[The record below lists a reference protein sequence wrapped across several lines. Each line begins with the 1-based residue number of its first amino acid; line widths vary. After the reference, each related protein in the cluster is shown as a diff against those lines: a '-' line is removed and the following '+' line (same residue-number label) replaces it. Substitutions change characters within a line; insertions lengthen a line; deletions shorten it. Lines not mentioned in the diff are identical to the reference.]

1 MMRVCGLR
9 VRALFGFYLARL
21 REHPIQ
27 EVLAGSG
34 IAVGVALVYAVLVS
48 STSITGS
55 AAQIVDGVAGRASL
69 QVTARSDHG
78 FDERFATEAA
88 EIPGVVRAVP
98 LLRSNVR
105 LFGPSG
111 QSSVQLVGATPELAA
126 LGGEFTRNFGPAGLR
141 LAGGIAVPEGVAD
154 ALGIG
159 AGDLVQIH
167 ADGLKRR
174 VPVAA
179 VLTDSVLGALA
190 STGSALAALPF
201 AQLISNRSGR
211 LSQVFI
217 ETSPGT
223 TDRVRRELEALA
235 NNRLNVLPADAELTV
250 LRQAA
255 KPNDQSTQLF
265 AAIGA
270 MVGFLFSLNAMVF
283 TVAERRRFIAAL
295 RLEGASPRQALTI
308 LAFEAIAL
316 GTMAS
321 LAGLLLGELLLRT
334 LFGDVPDYLTFAFP
348 VGTNRIVQPW
358 IVAFAF
364 TGGMLAVLLASLRPA
379 LDLRARAPLD
389 AVNRERTEP
398 GEAIGEQASRRMLG
412 LGIGLIM
419 LTTVIALAIPAAT
432 IVGGV
437 TLAIAALLVM
447 PVMFGFVASRL
458 DRLTRATGRFN
469 MLAVALMELRAT
481 TTRSVALTAVAALAV
496 YGSVAI
502 GGARQDIVRGLDSH
516 TRQWLSNADIWIT
529 TGGQDLMTNSFTAPT
544 TNLALLRDDP
554 HVRSIR
560 MHRGGFL
567 DVDGRRIW
575 LVGRPATDR
584 TMIPASQ
591 MLEGNRERATRQLRR
606 SGWATASEAF
616 ADEHEIDLGE
626 SFAIP
631 TPTGDARFRLAATTM
646 NFGWIPGAVN
656 INNRDYARV
665 MDTDAPSAIQID
677 LAPGVSPSDGKK
689 IVTAALGPDSG
700 LTVQTRQ
707 ERENQYYA
715 FGREGVARLS
725 QIAALLL
732 LAAALAVACALAAT
746 LWQRRPRL
754 AALKIQGAQRA
765 QLWRAM
771 LCETGL
777 LVAVGCLV
785 GAILGLYGHLLA
797 GRFLRTTTGF
807 ASPFAVEPTQLLVS
821 IGLVAGVAL
830 TISAVPGYLAAGV
843 PARASFRE

>member
-1 MMRVCGLR
+1 M
-9 VRALFGFYLARL
+9 
-21 REHPIQ
+21 Q

-69 QVTARSDHG
+69 QITARTDRG
-78 FDERFATEAA
+78 FDEQFATKAA
-88 EIPGVVRAVP
+88 EIPGVVRTVP

-105 LFGPSG
+105 LFGPDG
-111 QSSVQLVGATPELAA
+111 RRSVQLVGATPELAS

-141 LAGGIAVPEGVAD
+141 LAGGIAVPEAVAES
-154 ALGIG
+154 LGIV
-159 AGDLVQIH
+159 AGDLVEIR
-167 ADGLKRR
+167 ADGRKQR
-174 VPVAA
+174 VPIAA
-179 VLTDSVLGALA
+179 VLTADVLGALA

-201 AQLISNRSGR
+201 AQEISYRPGR

-217 ETSPGT
+217 ETSPGA
-223 TDRVRRELEALA
+223 TDRVRRELEKLA
-235 NNRLNVLPADAELTV
+235 NNRVNVLPADAELTV

-255 KPNDQSTQLF
+255 KPNDQSTHLF

-270 MVGFLFSLNAMVF
+270 MVGFLFSLAAMLF

-295 RLEGASPRQALTI
+295 RLEGASPHQALTV

-316 GTMAS
+316 GAMAS
-321 LAGLLLGELLLRT
+321 FAGLLLGELLLRT

-348 VGTNRIVQPW
+348 VGAKRIVQPW

-364 TGGMLAVLLASLRPA
+364 TGGMLAVLIASLRPA
-379 LDLRARAPLD
+379 LDLRSRAPLD

-398 GEAIGEQASRRMLG
+398 GEAIGKRAAHRMLWLG
-412 LGIGLIM
+412 LGLIA

-437 TLAIAALLVM
+437 TLAVATLLVM
-447 PVMFGFVASRL
+447 PVTFGFVASRL
-458 DRLTRATGRFN
+458 DRLTRSTGRFN
-469 MLAVALMELRAT
+469 MLALALMELRAT

-516 TRQWLSNADIWIT
+516 TRQWLSNADIWVT
-529 TGGQDLMTNSFTAPT
+529 TGGQDLMTNSFMTP
-544 TNLALLRDDP
+544 TNLALLREDP
-554 HVRSIR
+554 RVQSVRI
-560 MHRGGFL
+560 HRGGFL

-575 LVGRPATDR
+575 LVGRPADDR
-584 TMIPASQ
+584 IMIPPSQ
-591 MLEGNRERATRQLRR
+591 MLDGDHERATQQLRGT
-606 SGWATASEAF
+606 GWATASAAL
-616 ADEHEIDLGE
+616 ADQQDIDLGE
-626 SFAIP
+626 SFTIP

-665 MDTDAPSAIQID
+665 MNTAAPSAIEID
-677 LAPGVSPSDGKK
+677 LAPGVSPNNGKE
-689 IVTAALGPDSG
+689 IAAGALGRDSG

-707 ERENQYYA
+707 EREEQYYE
-715 FGREGVARLS
+715 FGRDGVARLS

-777 LVAVGCLV
+777 LVAIGCFV
-785 GAILGLYGHLLA
+785 GAILGVYGHLLA

-807 ASPFAVEPTQLLVS
+807 ASPFAVEPTQLLIS

>member
-1 MMRVCGLR
+1 MMRVSGLR
-9 VRALFGFYLARL
+9 VRTLFGFYLARL
-21 REHPIQ
+21 REHPMQ
-27 EVLAGSG
+27 EILAGSG

-69 QVTARSDHG
+69 QVTARTDRG
-78 FDERFATEAA
+78 FDERFATKAA
-88 EIPGVVRAVP
+88 EIPGVVRTVP

-105 LFGPSG
+105 LFGPG
-111 QSSVQLVGATPELAA
+111 GRRSVQLVGATPELAA
-126 LGGEFTRNFGPAGLR
+126 LGGDFTRNFGPAGLR
-141 LAGGIAVPEGVAD
+141 LAGGIAVPEAIADSLGVA
-154 ALGIG
+154 
-159 AGDLVQIH
+159 AGDLVEIRV
-167 ADGLKRR
+167 DGLKER
-174 VPVAA
+174 VPIAA
-179 VLTDSVLGALA
+179 VLTADVLGALA

-201 AQLISNRSGR
+201 AQKISNRPGR

-217 ETSPGT
+217 ETAPGA
-223 TDRVRRELEALA
+223 TDRVRRELETLG
-235 NNRLNVLPADAELTV
+235 NNRVNVLPADAELTV

-255 KPNDQSTQLF
+255 KPNDQSTHLF

-270 MVGFLFSLNAMVF
+270 MVGFLFSLNAMLF

-295 RLEGASPRQALTI
+295 RLEGASPLQALTV

-316 GTMAS
+316 GVMAS
-321 LAGLLLGELLLRT
+321 FAGLLLGELLLRT

-348 VGTNRIVQPW
+348 VGTDRIVQPW

-364 TGGMLAVLLASLRPA
+364 TGGMLAVLIASLRPA
-379 LDLRARAPLD
+379 LDLRSRAPLD

-398 GEAIGEQASRRMLG
+398 GEAIGDQAARRMFW
-412 LGIGLIM
+412 LGIGLIA
-419 LTTVIALAIPAAT
+419 LTTFIALVIPAAT

-437 TLAIAALLVM
+437 TLAVAALLVM
-447 PVMFGFVASRL
+447 PVTFGFVASRL
-458 DRLTRATGRFN
+458 DRLTRSTGRFN

-529 TGGQDLMTNSFTAPT
+529 TGGQDLMTNSFTAPP
-544 TNLALLRDDP
+544 NLPLLRDDP
-554 HVRSIR
+554 RVRSIR
-560 MHRGGFL
+560 IHRGGFL

-591 MLEGNRERATRQLRR
+591 MLDGDRERATRQLRR
-606 SGWATASEAF
+606 TGWATASAAL
-616 ADEHEIDLGE
+616 ADEHGIDLGE
-626 SFAIP
+626 SFTIP

-665 MDTDAPSAIQID
+665 MNTAAPSAIEID

-689 IVTAALGPDSG
+689 IVTDTLGPNSG

-707 ERENQYYA
+707 EREVQYYE

-725 QIAALLL
+725 QIASLLL

-777 LVAVGCLV
+777 LVAIGCLV
-785 GAILGLYGHLLA
+785 GAILGVYGHLLA

-830 TISAVPGYLAAGV
+830 LISAVPGYLAAGV

>member
-1 MMRVCGLR
+1 M
-9 VRALFGFYLARL
+9 
-21 REHPIQ
+21 Q

-69 QVTARSDHG
+69 QVTARSDRG
-78 FDERFATEAA
+78 FDERFATKAA

-111 QSSVQLVGATPELAA
+111 RRSVQLVGATPELAA

-141 LAGGIAVPEGVAD
+141 LAGGIALPENVAD
-154 ALGIG
+154 ALGI
-159 AGDLVQIH
+159 AFGDLVEIR
-167 ADGLKRR
+167 ADGLKQR
-174 VPVAA
+174 VPIAA
-179 VLTDSVLGALA
+179 VLTADVLGALA

-201 AQLISNRSGR
+201 AQSVSNRPGR

-217 ETSPGT
+217 ETAPGA
-223 TDRVRRELEALA
+223 TDRVRRELETLA

-255 KPNDQSTQLF
+255 KPNDQSTRLF
-265 AAIGA
+265 VMA
-270 MVGFLFSLNAMVF
+270 GFLFSLNAMLF
-283 TVAERRRFIAAL
+283 TVGERRRFIAAL
-295 RLEGASPRQALTI
+295 RLEGASPRQALTV

-316 GTMAS
+316 GAMAS
-321 LAGLLLGELLLRT
+321 FAGLLLGELLLRT
-334 LFGDVPDYLTFAFP
+334 IFGDVPDYLTFAFP
-348 VGTNRIVQPW
+348 VGTDRIVQPW

-364 TGGMLAVLLASLRPA
+364 AAGMLAVLIASLRPA
-379 LDLRARAPLD
+379 LDLRSRAPLD

-398 GEAIGEQASRRMLG
+398 GEAIGDRTARRMFW
-412 LGIGLIM
+412 LGIVLIA
-419 LTTVIALAIPAAT
+419 LTTFIALAIPAAT
-432 IVGGV
+432 IVGGA
-437 TLAIAALLVM
+437 TLAVAALLVM
-447 PVMFGFVASRL
+447 PVTFGLVASRL
-458 DRLTRATGRFN
+458 DRLTRSTGRFN
-469 MLAVALMELRAT
+469 MLALALTELRAT

-502 GGARQDIVRGLDSH
+502 GGARHDIVRGLDSH

-529 TGGQDLMTNSFTAPT
+529 TGGQDLMTNSFSSPD
-544 TNLALLRDDP
+544 LPVLRDDP
-554 HVRSIR
+554 RVRSVR
-560 MHRGGFL
+560 VHRGGFL

-591 MLEGNRERATRQLRR
+591 MLDGDRERATRQLRR
-606 SGWATASEAF
+606 TGWATASAAL
-616 ADEHEIDLGE
+616 ADEQGIDLGE
-626 SFAIP
+626 SFTIP

-665 MDTDAPSAIQID
+665 MNTAAPSAIEID
-677 LAPGVSPSDGKK
+677 LAPGVSPSEGKE
-689 IVTAALGPDSG
+689 IVTDTLGPDSG

-707 ERENQYYA
+707 EREVQYYE

-746 LWQRRPRL
+746 LWQRGPRL
-754 AALKIQGAQRA
+754 AALTIQGAQRA

-777 LVAVGCLV
+777 LVAIGCFV
-785 GAILGLYGHLLA
+785 GAILGVYGHLLA

-807 ASPFAVEPTQLLVS
+807 ASPFAVEPTQLLLS

-830 TISAVPGYLAAGV
+830 AISAVLSYLAAGV